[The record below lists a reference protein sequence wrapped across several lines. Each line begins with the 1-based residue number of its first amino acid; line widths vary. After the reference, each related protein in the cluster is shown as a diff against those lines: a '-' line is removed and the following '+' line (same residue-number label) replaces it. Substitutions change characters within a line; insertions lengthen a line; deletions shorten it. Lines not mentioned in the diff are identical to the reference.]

1 MAEAVRQN
9 LLGTLPVKRKVEV
22 VGICEPCGIEFN
34 CLDQQQAHLNGK
46 KHAKKM
52 KLSDSKC

>member
-9 LLGTLPVKRKVEV
+9 LLGNLPVKRKAEV
-22 VGICEPCGIEFN
+22 VGTCEPCGLEFN
-34 CLDQQQAHLNGK
+34 SVDQQQAHLSGK